1 MRRRKTGHHVAA
13 WQRPSA
19 VVVHS
24 VDEPKRSEVEQRSGG
39 RHVEIRGGGLIERSY
54 ECVADGQLAG
64 VGDAARLQPQIV
76 AHSRPKH
83 APLAVAAAHKS
94 QCVVHLDDEPAS
106 LHRAA
111 RRAGVA
117 GQGGNDYAVRE
128 GEQKSWGRRRV
139 DHGASP
145 VEVKGIMISQNF
157 APKSTQ
163 RI

>member
-1 MRRRKTGHHVAA
+1 VRAGQPGHHVAA
-13 WQRPSA
+13 CRRPGA
-19 VVVHS
+19 VVVHA
-24 VDEPKRSEVEQRSGG
+24 VDEPERSEVEQRPAGL
-39 RHVEIRGGGLIERSY
+39 HVEVRGGGLIERPY
-54 ECVADGQLAG
+54 ECVAGGQLAG

-117 GQGGNDYAVRE
+117 GQGGNHNAMR
-128 GEQKSWGRRRV
+128 
-139 DHGASP
+139 
-145 VEVKGIMISQNF
+145 
-157 APKSTQ
+157 
-163 RI
+163 